1 MEKFYQDFPGG
12 PEVKNLPANAGLIPG
27 LLRFH
32 MPQGNQACAP
42 QLLSLYS
49 RAHVLQKEKPAM
61 RSPCT
66 ATREQPPLT
75 ATRESPRAATKTQH
89 SQKLIKI
96 LNPIQSQ

>member
-27 LLRFH
+27 LIRFH

-49 RAHVLQKEKPAM
+49 RAQELQLLG
-61 RSPCT
+61 PC
-66 ATREQPPLT
+66 A
-75 ATRESPRAATKTQH
+75 AATKAH
-89 SQKLIKI
+89 APRAHPLRQKK
-96 LNPIQSQ
+96 PPQ

>member
-27 LLRFH
+27 LIRFH

-49 RAHVLQKEKPAM
+49 RA
-61 RSPCT
+61 C
-66 ATREQPPLT
+66 
-75 ATRESPRAATKTQH
+75 KTQAH
-89 SQKLIKI
+89 S
-96 LNPIQSQ
+96 PGPATPEAHVR